1 MEPEK
6 KDIYILNRAAVKR
19 MVNEQKGRARKT
31 LACGFITDKTGID
44 QGVLYNKVNRC
55 NENTR
60 TVPFFVAVGL
70 RGGSAK
76 YFEGGPYDFSDSL
89 CVFQEEMREEKQ

>member
-19 MVNEQKGRARKT
+19 LVNEQKGRDKKT
-31 LACGFITDKTGID
+31 LAYGFITDQTGID
-44 QGVLYNKVNRC
+44 QGILYNKVNIC

-60 TVPFFVAVGL
+60 TVP
-70 RGGSAK
+70 
-76 YFEGGPYDFSDSL
+76 SL
-89 CVFQEEMREEKQ
+89 LL